1 MPAHVDTLELS
12 KAFENAGHRPAMAQG
27 MTRAI
32 SDIAMSDVPS
42 SSDVR
47 ESVREAVHTMTVRV
61 GLMIGGSTLALIV
74 AVVGSLV
81 SLSR

>member
-1 MPAHVDTLELS
+1 MSAHVDTLKLA
-12 KAFENAGHRPAMAQG
+12 KALEDAGHKPAMAQG
-27 MTRAI
+27 MARAI
-32 SDIAMSDVPS
+32 SDIAMRDVPS

-47 ESVREAVHTMTVRV
+47 EAVREAVHTMTVRV
-61 GLMIGGSTLALIV
+61 GLMIGSSTLALIV

>member
-1 MPAHVDTLELS
+1 MH
-12 KAFENAGHRPAMAQG
+12 
-27 MTRAI
+27 
-32 SDIAMSDVPS
+32 DVPS

-61 GLMIGGSTLALIV
+61 GLMIGGSALALII